1 MLNRMPSDETGQSGS
16 VLMLM
21 PAAVLIMIVLG
32 AIVIDLSVLR
42 MRAGELDNVATAA
55 ANDAAGQ
62 LSDDSIYGGR
72 GPTIATAIA
81 ERAVAESL
89 AARNLDGVVVRA
101 IVVQADSVS
110 VTLGL
115 EVEMIFGRALPGPDR
130 TRQLTGQA
138 TARILVHPIE

>member
-1 MLNRMPSDETGQSGS
+1 M
-16 VLMLM
+16 LMLM

-62 LSDDSIYGGR
+62 LSDDSIYEGR
-72 GPTIATAIA
+72 GPTIATSIA
-81 ERAVAESL
+81 QRAVAESL

-101 IVVQADSVS
+101 VVVQADSVS
-110 VTLGL
+110 VTLDL
-115 EVEMIFGRALPGPDR
+115 EVEMIFGRALPGTDR
-130 TRQLTGQA
+130 SRQITGQA
-138 TARILVHPIE
+138 TARILVDPFE